1 MQTHDSDPSK
11 PAPQPLSA
19 TQVAD
24 RMGLTTRQ
32 LQDLRLRGIGLQI
45 VQRGLS
51 IHYEL
56 ADVREI
62 ERHEAVAIIEQ
73 VLASERPLTL
83 LRALVD
89 LAGFKPSPIL
99 QQVGPPAAPEAQGQ
113 QASSAQSATAKLA
126 PPIVSATTTTAAEPA
141 PQAPSDT
148 EQLTTTLHE
157 AAAPAPAAAVTATPT
172 SRPTPPS
179 LTVIPPDT
187 TVWHLVYTKAQMEDI
202 ALVNLERQG
211 YTCYLPKLRIEKIR
225 RRKAEVVI
233 EPMFPRYLFVRL
245 DLSGKGKSW
254 TPIRSTLGVQQLIY
268 FGSRAAMVDDRLIDW
283 LRQREMER
291 PTEAM
296 FKPGDAVVITD
307 GPFAGIEAIF
317 QTADA
322 ERRAMILL
330 EILSKP
336 VRMQIDT
343 GRLRKVG

>member
-1 MQTHDSDPSK
+1 MQTHDSDPHK
-11 PAPQPLSA
+11 PTPQPLSA
-19 TQVAD
+19 CQVAD

-32 LQDLRLRGIGLQI
+32 LQDLRLRGIGPQI

-89 LAGFKPSPIL
+89 LAGFRPSPIL
-99 QQVGPPAAPEAQGQ
+99 QQVGPPAKPEAQGQ
-113 QASSAQSATAKLA
+113 QAPSAQSATPKLA
-126 PPIVSATTTTAAEPA
+126 PPVVSATTTTAAEPA
-141 PQAPSDT
+141 PQAPSNT
-148 EQLTTTLHE
+148 EQLTTTPPE
-157 AAAPAPAAAVTATPT
+157 AVAPAAAPVTQNPAPQ
-172 SRPTPPS
+172 PTPLS
-179 LTVIPPDT
+179 LTVVPPDT

-202 ALVNLERQG
+202 ALLNLERQG
-211 YTCYLPKLRIEKIR
+211 YHCYLPKLRIEKIR
-225 RRKAEVVI
+225 RRKAEVVV

-254 TPIRSTLGVQQLIY
+254 TPIRSTQGVQQLIY
-268 FGSRAAMVDDRLIDW
+268 FGSRAAQVDDRLIDW
-283 LRQREMER
+283 LRQRELER
-291 PTEAM
+291 PTEAV
-296 FKPGDAVVITD
+296 FKPGEAVVIID
-307 GPFAGIEAIF
+307 GAFAGIEAIF

-336 VRMQIDT
+336 VRMQIDSS
-343 GRLRKVG
+343 RLRKAG

>member
-11 PAPQPLSA
+11 PAPQTLSA
-19 TQVAD
+19 AQVAD
-24 RMGLTTRQ
+24 RMGLTTRL
-32 LQDLRLRGIGLQI
+32 LQDLRLRGIGPQI

-56 ADVREI
+56 TDVREI

-73 VLASERPLTL
+73 VLASARPLTL

-99 QQVGPPAAPEAQGQ
+99 QQVGPPAVPDAQGQ
-113 QASSAQSATAKLA
+113 QTPSAQSKSSKLA
-126 PPIVSATTTTAAEPA
+126 PPIVSASTTTAAEPA

-148 EQLTTTLHE
+148 EQLTTTPPEAVAPE
-157 AAAPAPAAAVTATPT
+157 AALVTPT
-172 SRPTPPS
+172 LTSQPTHSS
-179 LTVIPPDT
+179 LAVIAPDT

-202 ALVNLERQG
+202 ALLNLERQG

-268 FGSRAAMVDDRLIDW
+268 FGSRAAQVDDRLIDW

-307 GPFAGIEAIF
+307 GPCAGIEAIF
-317 QTADA
+317 QTSDA

-343 GRLRKVG
+343 GRLRKAG